1 MRLREI
7 GVSTA
12 LASAAVA
19 ALIFVNG
26 GVQAEETA
34 APPSQTES
42 AHAGPDG
49 FSICP
54 FASSAAGSLD
64 STIGPC
70 HPLTGQAM
78 QSFGL
83 SASQA
88 TIFATLQSF
97 AVKPGFNPLQPMAN
111 AKSLAAPK
119 KFVAA
124 GDYSDYWFPD
134 AANPSNVELGVH
146 LRYMKQNAKPE
157 LYQMTYTVD
166 GSEGH
171 FTVLWNRVLR
181 TPPPR

>member
-7 GVSTA
+7 GASTA

-34 APPSQTES
+34 APSSQTES

-88 TIFATLQSF
+88 TIVATLRRLARLQSV
-97 AVKPGFNPLQPMAN
+97 ATMAN
-111 AKSLAAPK
+111 AKSLAVPK

-146 LRYMKQNAKPE
+146 LR
-157 LYQMTYTVD
+157 
-166 GSEGH
+166 
-171 FTVLWNRVLR
+171 
-181 TPPPR
+181 

>member
-1 MRLREI
+1 MRFRQI

-12 LASAAVA
+12 LASATVA

-34 APPSQTES
+34 APSSQTES

-54 FASSAAGSLD
+54 FASSAPGSLD

-70 HPLTGQAM
+70 RPLTGRAM

-83 SASQA
+83 SPSQTA
-88 TIFATLQSF
+88 IIATLQSF

-134 AANPSNVELGVH
+134 TAQPSNVELGVH
-146 LRYMKQNAKPE
+146 LRYMKENAKPE